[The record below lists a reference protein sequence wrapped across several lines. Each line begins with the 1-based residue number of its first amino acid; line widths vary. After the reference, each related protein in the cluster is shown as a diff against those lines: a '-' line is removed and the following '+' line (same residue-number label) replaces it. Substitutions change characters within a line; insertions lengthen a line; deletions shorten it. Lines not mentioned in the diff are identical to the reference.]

1 MFVPDLTPI
10 FRFIGLVF
18 LAMTIL
24 LIFFGVKTIKN
35 RKGKRIIESKVKIQ
49 PDYKLVTDGK
59 TVDTVWIYKLP
70 KK

>member
-1 MFVPDLTPI
+1 MFAPDLTPA
-10 FRFIGLVF
+10 FRFIGFVF
-18 LAMTIL
+18 LVMAML
-24 LIFFGVKTIKN
+24 LIFFGVEAIKN
-35 RKGKRIIESKVKIQ
+35 RKNKRTIESKVKIQ